1 MSLILECPAC
11 GFSNAYLQGVGMGNW
26 SGYQNLLNFFSTSK
40 RGRMNR
46 KAPIEQV
53 ESAAF
58 HLATYKCARCN
69 CPNQRMNYE
78 VHLKNGQIIFPNF
91 SCSYCRGKE
100 LIEIENYHYEFPKL
114 SDVATKPTLDIHQ
127 FMETLEEKQKNL
139 SEFSILNDYNLEK
152 IPSLNGQNI
161 SLDSVS

>member
-1 MSLILECPAC
+1 MSSILECPAC

-100 LIEIENYHYEFPKL
+100 LIEIDLSKIKLNSSPEYGEMGFFSCPKCKL
-114 SDVATKPTLDIHQ
+114 SHMILCGELDW
-127 FMETLEEKQKNL
+127 
-139 SEFSILNDYNLEK
+139 D
-152 IPSLNGQNI
+152 
-161 SLDSVS
+161 